1 MGIYLNPD
9 NIDFQEALNSEIYVD
24 KSSLIALTNR
34 VVRTQQKY
42 VCVSRPRRFGKSMAA
57 NMLTAYY
64 SMGCNSKEMFAPLK
78 ISASESFEKHLN
90 KYNVIHIN
98 MVEMFGSDKSM
109 AEDLAYLCKRLLH
122 ELKRE
127 YADIDCFDWT
137 DLIAVLKDIFAETKV
152 PFVFIIDEW
161 DCVFRIKKYTP
172 DDQTEYLNFLRNLF
186 KDKSYVALAYMTG
199 ILPIKKYGEHSA
211 LNMFT
216 EISITDTNRYAEFT
230 GFTDE
235 EVTALCDKYSASFD
249 DLKQWYDG
257 YCVEGISIYNPRSV
271 VESIMAK
278 KISNYWTS
286 TETYEALKVYIQ
298 ADFDG
303 LHDKVTR
310 MIAGEKIE
318 VNTAKFQND
327 MTTFASAD
335 DILTLLVHLGYLTY
349 DAFGKNALGRGLVWI
364 PNAEV
369 QQEFINCIEDKGW
382 EPVMKAIRASDELIQ
397 DIIDGNAEEVAKGV
411 EICHEEN
418 TSILQYNNENSL
430 SCVISLAFYSA
441 RKSYRMI
448 REFPTGKGFADIVLL
463 PYQNTDKPAMII
475 ELKHDNSADTAIRQ
489 IKEKRYTGAL
499 LGYTDEIIL
508 VGISYDENKGH
519 SCIIEKVRL

>member
-1 MGIYLNPD
+1 MGNYLNPD
-9 NIDFQEALNSEIYVD
+9 NIDFRRALNSEIYVD
-24 KSSLIALTNR
+24 KSELIKQTNIILDTENR
-34 VVRTQQKY
+34 FVF
-42 VCVSRPRRFGKSMAA
+42 VSRPRRFGKSMAA

-64 SMGCNSKEMFAPLK
+64 SRGCDSREMFAPLK
-78 ISASESFEKHLN
+78 ISSDDSFEKHLN

-98 MVEMFGSDKSM
+98 MLEFSTNNTISDM
-109 AEDLAYLCKRLLH
+109 IAEIERTLLF
-122 ELKRE
+122 
-127 YADIDCFDWT
+127 DILDEFSDIRFFDET
-137 DLIAVLKDIFAETKV
+137 KLIRTIQDVFTKTKV
-152 PFVFIIDEW
+152 PFIFIIDEW
-161 DCVFRIKKYTP
+161 DCIFRMKRFTL
-172 DDQTEYLNFLRNLF
+172 DDQTEYLNFLRNLL

-199 ILPIKKYGEHSA
+199 ILPIKKCGEHSA

-216 EISITDTNRYAEFT
+216 EISIIDTNRYAEFT
-230 GFTDE
+230 GFTDD
-235 EVTALCDKYSASFD
+235 EVMAVCEKYGASYDK
-249 DLKQWYDG
+249 LKQWYDG
-257 YCVEGISIYNPRSV
+257 YCVEGISIYNPHSV
-271 VESIMAK
+271 VESIRAK
-278 KISNYWTS
+278 KVSNYWTK

-349 DAFGKNALGRGLVWI
+349 EAFGKNALGRGLVWI

-382 EPVMKAIRASDELIQ
+382 EQFMKAIWASDGLIQ
-397 DIIDGNAEEVAKGV
+397 NVLDGETEKVARGV
-411 EICHEEN
+411 EKCHEDN
-418 TSILQYNNENSL
+418 TSVLQYNDENSL
-430 SCVISLAFYSA
+430 SCVISLAFYAA
-441 RKSYRMI
+441 RKNYSII
-448 REFPTGKGFADIVLL
+448 RELPTGKGFADIVLL
-463 PYQNTDKPAMII
+463 PFKYSDKPAMVIK
-475 ELKHDNSADTAIRQ
+475 LKRDKSADTAIRQ

-499 LGYTDEIIL
+499 SGYADEIIL

>member
-9 NIDFQEALNSEIYVD
+9 NTDFKKSLNSEIYVD
-24 KSSLIALTNR
+24 KTELIKHTNR
-34 VVRTQQKY
+34 VINTEQQFIS
-42 VCVSRPRRFGKSMAA
+42 VSRPRRFGKSMAA

-64 SMGCNSKEMFAPLK
+64 SCGCDSRDMFAPLK
-78 ISASESFEKHLN
+78 ISSDDSFEKHLN

-98 MVEMFGSDKSM
+98 MIDFLNNGDSI
-109 AEDLAYLCKRLLH
+109 AENLDYLSRSLIYEIKN
-122 ELKRE
+122 ENE
-127 YADIDCFDWT
+127 EADCFDQD
-137 DLIAVLKDIFAETKV
+137 DLVTVLGDVFAETGKQ
-152 PFVFIIDEW
+152 FIFIIDEW
-161 DCVFRIKKYTP
+161 DCVLRIKKYSA
-172 DDQTEYLNFLRNLF
+172 DDRNEYLNFLRNLL

-199 ILPIKKYGEHSA
+199 ILPIKKNGFNSS
-211 LNMFT
+211 LNMFS
-216 EISITDTNRYAEFT
+216 EISMISAGRYAEFT
-230 GFTDE
+230 GITDD
-235 EVTALCDKYSASFD
+235 EVRALCKEYSTSFED
-249 DLKQWYDG
+249 IKSLYKG
-257 YCVEGISIYNPRSV
+257 YSVKGISIYNPLSV
-271 VESIMAK
+271 IESIRNNK
-278 KISNYWTS
+278 FSNYWTS

-327 MTTFASAD
+327 MTTLASAD

-349 DAFGKNALGRGLVWI
+349 EAFGKNALGRGLVWI

-369 QQEFINCIEDKGW
+369 QQEFINCIDDKGW
-382 EPVMKAIRASDELIQ
+382 EPVMKAIRASDDLIQ
-397 DIIDGNAEEVAKGV
+397 DIIDGEADKVAKGV
-411 EICHEEN
+411 EICHEDN

-441 RKSYRMI
+441 RKYYKII
-448 REFPTGKGFADIVLL
+448 RELPTGKGFADIVLL
-463 PYQNTDKPAMII
+463 PYQKSDKPAMVI
-475 ELKHDNSADTAIRQ
+475 ELKHDKSADTAIRQ

-499 LGYTDEIIL
+499 AGYTDEIIL
-508 VGISYDENKGH
+508 VGISYDNGKGH

>member
-9 NIDFQEALNSEIYVD
+9 NMDFQEALNSKIYID
-24 KSSLIALTNR
+24 KTGLIELTND

-64 SMGCNSKEMFAPLK
+64 SRGCDSKEMFSPLK
-78 ISASESFEKHLN
+78 IAASENFEKHLN

-98 MVEMFGSDKSM
+98 MVEMFGSEKSM
-109 AEDLAYLCKRLLH
+109 TENLDHISKRLLH

-127 YADIDCFDWT
+127 YAFIDCFDWT
-137 DLIAVLKDIFAETKV
+137 DLISVLNDVFAETKV

-161 DCVFRIKKYTP
+161 DCIFRMKRFTL
-172 DDQTEYLNFLRNLF
+172 DDQTEYLNFLRNLL

-216 EISITDTNRYAEFT
+216 EISVIDADVYAEFT
-230 GFTDE
+230 GFTNE
-235 EVTALCDKYSASFD
+235 EVNAICEKYGASYDK
-249 DLKQWYDG
+249 LKQWYDG

-271 VESIMAK
+271 VESIRAK
-278 KISNYWTS
+278 KVSNYWTK

-327 MTTFASAD
+327 MTTLESAD
-335 DILTLLVHLGYLTY
+335 DILTLLVHLGYLTFEG
-349 DAFGKNALGRGLVWI
+349 FGENALGRGLVWI

-397 DIIDGNAEEVAKGV
+397 NVLDGEEEKVAEGV
-411 EICHEEN
+411 EVCHEDN
-418 TSILQYNNENSL
+418 TSILQYNDENSL

-441 RKSYRMI
+441 RKYYKMV

-463 PYQNTDKPAMII
+463 PYHDVDKPAMVI
-475 ELKHDNSADTAIRQ
+475 ELKHDKSADTAIRQ

-499 LGYTDEIIL
+499 AGYSDEIIL
-508 VGISYDENKGH
+508 VGISYDDSKGH
-519 SCIIEKVRL
+519 SCIIEKYRA

>member
-1 MGIYLNPD
+1 MGNYLNPD

-24 KSSLIALTNR
+24 KSGLISLTNS

-64 SMGCNSKEMFAPLK
+64 SRGCDSREMFSQLK
-78 ISASESFEKHLN
+78 ISSDVSFEKHLN
-90 KYNVIHIN
+90 KYNVIHFN
-98 MVEMFGSDKSM
+98 MIDFLNKGDRV
-109 AEDLAYLCKRLLH
+109 AENLDYLSRRLIR

-127 YADIDCFDWT
+127 NSDVDCFDWN
-137 DLIAVLKDIFAETKV
+137 DLVTVLGDIFAETKV
-152 PFVFIIDEW
+152 PFIFIIDEW
-161 DCVFRIKKYTP
+161 DCVFRIKKYTQ
-172 DDQTEYLNFLRNLF
+172 DDQTEYLNFLRNLL

-216 EISITDTNRYAEFT
+216 EISITDTSNYAEFT
-230 GFTDE
+230 GFTDD
-235 EVTALCDKYSASFD
+235 EVSALCDKYSASYE

-271 VESIMAK
+271 VESIRAK

-310 MIAGEKIE
+310 MVAGEKIE

-327 MTTFASAD
+327 MTTFATAD

-349 DAFGKNALGRGLVWI
+349 EAFGKKALGRGLVWI

-397 DIIDGNAEEVAKGV
+397 NILDGEAEKVAKGV
-411 EICHEEN
+411 EICHEDN
-418 TSILQYNNENSL
+418 TSILQYNDENSL

-441 RKSYRMI
+441 RKYYKII
-448 REFPTGKGFADIVLL
+448 RELPAGKGFADLVLL
-463 PYQNTDKPAMII
+463 PFHDSDKPAMVI
-475 ELKHDNSADTAIRQ
+475 ELKRDKSADTAIKQ

-499 LGYTDEIIL
+499 AGYTDEIIL
-508 VGISYDENKGH
+508 VGISYDDSKGH
-519 SCIIEKVRL
+519 SCVIERFRK

>member
-1 MGIYLNPD
+1 MGNYLNPD
-9 NIDFQEALNSEIYVD
+9 NIDFRRALNSEIYVD
-24 KSSLIALTNR
+24 KSELIKQTNKILDTENR
-34 VVRTQQKY
+34 F

-64 SMGCNSKEMFAPLK
+64 SRGCDSKEMFSPLK
-78 ISASESFEKHLN
+78 IAASENFEKHLN

-98 MVEMFGSDKSM
+98 IVEFSSINTM
-109 AEDLAYLCKRLLH
+109 
-122 ELKRE
+122 
-127 YADIDCFDWT
+127 T
-137 DLIAVLKDIFAETKV
+137 DLIKNIEKTLLFDLTDEFSELRFFDETNLVRTLQDIYVKTKV

-161 DCVFRIKKYTP
+161 DCIFRMKRFTL
-172 DDQTEYLNFLRNLF
+172 DDQTEYLNFLRNLL

-216 EISITDTNRYAEFT
+216 EISVIDADIYAEYT
-230 GFTDE
+230 GFTDD
-235 EVTALCDKYSASFD
+235 EVAAVCEKYGASYDK
-249 DLKQWYDG
+249 LKQWYDG

-271 VESIMAK
+271 VESIRAK
-278 KISNYWTS
+278 KVSNYWTK

-310 MIAGEKIE
+310 MIAGDRIE
-318 VNTAKFQND
+318 INTAKFQND
-327 MTTFASAD
+327 MTTLESAD
-335 DILTLLVHLGYLTY
+335 DILTLLVHLGYLTFEG
-349 DAFGKNALGRGLVWI
+349 FGENALGRGLVWI

-397 DIIDGNAEEVAKGV
+397 NVLDGEEEKVAGGV
-411 EICHEEN
+411 EVCHEDN
-418 TSILQYNNENSL
+418 TSILQYNDENSL

-441 RKSYRMI
+441 RKYYKMI
-448 REFPTGKGFADIVLL
+448 REMPTGKGFADIVLL
-463 PYQNTDKPAMII
+463 PYHDVNKPAMVI
-475 ELKHDNSADTAIRQ
+475 ELKHDKSVDTAIKQ

-499 LGYTDEIIL
+499 AGYSDEIIL
-508 VGISYDENKGH
+508 VGISYDDSKGH
-519 SCIIEKVRL
+519 ECVIEKYKQ